1 MVIEVV
7 VLAES
12 LMQKLTVSSLE
23 PYIPRSSSEI
33 REMNQLV
40 LDHLEETSIPLTALR
55 QGLTLHQGYDKHV
68 KMNVIRSLHDVNRL
82 EFDHWIL
89 QDRPLPVQRRRDPWW
104 NNFHNACYEVTNPE
118 YTGRRATVHYVDPQ
132 DLGLPEQPDGKALL
146 YAYEGEELCS
156 VLEGNGFCFLGSDS

>member
-1 MVIEVV
+1 MVLEVV

-40 LDHLEETSIPLTALR
+40 LDHLEETPIPLTSLR
-55 QGLTLHQGYDKHV
+55 QGLTLRQGYDKRI

-82 EFDHWIL
+82 EFDYWIL
-89 QDRPLPVQRRRDPWW
+89 QDRLLPMQWRCDP
-104 NNFHNACYEVTNPE
+104 
-118 YTGRRATVHYVDPQ
+118 
-132 DLGLPEQPDGKALL
+132 
-146 YAYEGEELCS
+146 
-156 VLEGNGFCFLGSDS
+156 